1 MTKKCKEARQEVLKL
16 CENYL
21 ETDTREA
28 YGKYVQAVID
38 FKARFHK
45 DFDPHN
51 LKDDYIDDY
60 EAVKVY
66 QKYYNKELYQEY
78 NDKRRGNKKN

>member
-28 YGKYVQAVID
+28 YSKYVQSVVD
-38 FKARFHK
+38 FKQRFHK

-60 EAVKVY
+60 EAVKIY
-66 QKYYNKELYQEY
+66 QKYYNKELYKEY
-78 NDKRRGNKKN
+78 NDKGK